1 MESKKNKELDSSSM
15 ERLLADMIEAMLRQG
30 IQSQPPKPTPV
41 PPNHDKKIATYMVK
55 EARAMGK
62 EEFLSS
68 TPERWKKTLESLSS
82 ASVALET
89 YTRYVMR
96 KGTET
101 PTQEQAQHRV
111 EILGRARSG
120 IVEAIASALLNEA
133 EEEKVASDLLG
144 VRNVS
149 EAKGLT
155 LSCLHNLIKIA
166 EKGQK
171 NTEEVLVANL
181 VTTLFRI
188 DREVKEVSHVA
199 DKLG

>member
-1 MESKKNKELDSSSM
+1 MEEKNKELDSSSM

-30 IQSQPPKPTPV
+30 IQSQPPKPAPV

-62 EEFLSS
+62 EEFLSNA
-68 TPERWKKTLESLSS
+68 PERWKKTLEALSS

-101 PTQEQAQHRV
+101 PTQDQAQHRV

-133 EEEKVASDLLG
+133 EEEKVASDLPD

-155 LSCLHNLIKIA
+155 LSCLHNLVKIA

-188 DREVKEVSHVA
+188 DREVKEVSNVA
-199 DKLG
+199 DKLR

>member
-1 MESKKNKELDSSSM
+1 M
-15 ERLLADMIEAMLRQG
+15 ERLLADMIEAMLREG
-30 IQSQPPKPTPV
+30 GRQSQLPKREPV
-41 PPNHDKKIATYMVK
+41 PQNHDKKIATYMVK
-55 EARAMGK
+55 GARAMGK
-62 EEFLSS
+62 EEFISNA
-68 TPERWKKTLESLSS
+68 PERWKKTLEAISS

-101 PTQEQAQHRV
+101 PTQDQAQHRV

-133 EEEKVASDLLG
+133 EEEKVASDIPD

-155 LSCLHNLIKIA
+155 LSCLHNLVKLA

>member
-1 MESKKNKELDSSSM
+1 MEQSKRKELDSSSM

-62 EEFLSS
+62 EEFISNA
-68 TPERWKKTLESLSS
+68 PERWKKTLESLSS

-133 EEEKVASDLLG
+133 EEEKVASDLPD

-171 NTEEVLVANL
+171 NTEEVLVTNL

-199 DKLG
+199 DKL

>member
-1 MESKKNKELDSSSM
+1 MEQKNKELDSSSM

-41 PPNHDKKIATYMVK
+41 PPNHDKKMATYMVK

-96 KGTET
+96 KGVET

-133 EEEKVASDLLG
+133 EEEKVASGIPD

-155 LSCLHNLIKIA
+155 LSCLHNLVKIA

>member
-62 EEFLSS
+62 EEFISNA
-68 TPERWKKTLESLSS
+68 PERWKRTLESLSS

-133 EEEKVASDLLG
+133 EEEKVASDLPD

-188 DREVKEVSHVA
+188 DREVKEVSNVA
-199 DKLG
+199 NKLG

>member
-1 MESKKNKELDSSSM
+1 MEQKHKELDSSSM

-30 IQSQPPKPTPV
+30 IQSQPPKPAPV
-41 PPNHDKKIATYMVK
+41 PPNQAEKKIATYMMK

-62 EEFLSS
+62 EEFISNA
-68 TPERWKKTLESLSS
+68 PERWKKTLEALSS

-101 PTQEQAQHRV
+101 PTQDQAQHRV

-133 EEEKVASDLLG
+133 EEEKVASDIPD

-155 LSCLHNLIKIA
+155 LSCLHNLVKIA

>member
-101 PTQEQAQHRV
+101 PTQDQAQHRV

-155 LSCLHNLIKIA
+155 LSCLHNLVKIA

-188 DREVKEVSHVA
+188 DREVKEVSNVA
-199 DKLG
+199 NKLG

>member
-1 MESKKNKELDSSSM
+1 MEQKHKELDSSSM

-30 IQSQPPKPTPV
+30 IQSQPPKSAPV
-41 PPNHDKKIATYMVK
+41 PPNQAEKKIATYMVK

-62 EEFLSS
+62 EEFISNA
-68 TPERWKKTLESLSS
+68 PERWKKTLESLSS

-101 PTQEQAQHRV
+101 PTQDQAQHRV

-120 IVEAIASALLNEA
+120 IVEAIASALLNEV
-133 EEEKVASDLLG
+133 EEEKVASDIPD

-155 LSCLHNLIKIA
+155 LACLHNLVKLA

>member
-1 MESKKNKELDSSSM
+1 MENKKNKELDSSSM

-30 IQSQPPKPTPV
+30 IQSQPPKPV

-62 EEFLSS
+62 EEFFSS
-68 TPERWKKTLESLSS
+68 TPERWKRTLESLSS

-101 PTQEQAQHRV
+101 PTQDQAQHRV

-133 EEEKVASDLLG
+133 EEEKVAADIPD

-155 LSCLHNLIKIA
+155 LSCLHNLVKIA

-188 DREVKEVSHVA
+188 DREVKEVSCGGQT
-199 DKLG
+199 LMNS

>member
-1 MESKKNKELDSSSM
+1 MEHKKNKELDSSSM

-30 IQSQPPKPTPV
+30 IQSQPPKPEQV
-41 PPNHDKKIATYMVK
+41 LQNHDKKIATYMVK

-62 EEFLSS
+62 EEFISNA
-68 TPERWKKTLESLSS
+68 PERWKRTLESLSS

-133 EEEKVASDLLG
+133 EEEKVASDLPD

-188 DREVKEVSHVA
+188 DREVKEVSNVA
-199 DKLG
+199 DKLR

>member
-1 MESKKNKELDSSSM
+1 MEQKHKELDSSSM

-30 IQSQPPKPTPV
+30 IQSQPPKSAPV
-41 PPNHDKKIATYMVK
+41 PPNQAEKKIATYMMK

-62 EEFLSS
+62 EEFISNA
-68 TPERWKKTLESLSS
+68 PERWKKTLESLSS

-101 PTQEQAQHRV
+101 PTQDQAQHRV

-120 IVEAIASALLNEA
+120 IVEAIASALLNEV
-133 EEEKVASDLLG
+133 EEEKVASDIPD

-155 LSCLHNLIKIA
+155 LACLHNLVKLA

>member
-1 MESKKNKELDSSSM
+1 MEQKHKELDSSSM

-30 IQSQPPKPTPV
+30 IQSQPPKSAPV
-41 PPNHDKKIATYMVK
+41 PPNQAEKKIATYMVK
-55 EARAMGK
+55 GARAMGK
-62 EEFLSS
+62 EEFISNA
-68 TPERWKKTLESLSS
+68 PERWKKTLESLSS

-101 PTQEQAQHRV
+101 PTQDQAQHRV

-120 IVEAIASALLNEA
+120 IVEAIASALLNEV
-133 EEEKVASDLLG
+133 EEEKVASDIPD

-155 LSCLHNLIKIA
+155 LACLHNLVKLA

>member
-1 MESKKNKELDSSSM
+1 MEQKHKELDSSSM

-30 IQSQPPKPTPV
+30 IQKAQPPKPEPV
-41 PPNHDKKIATYMVK
+41 PQNHDKKIATYMVK

-68 TPERWKKTLESLSS
+68 APDRWKKTLESLSS

-101 PTQEQAQHRV
+101 PTQDQAQHRV

-133 EEEKVASDLLG
+133 EEEKVASDIPD

-149 EAKGLT
+149 EAKALT
-155 LSCLHNLIKIA
+155 LTCLHNLVKIA

-188 DREVKEVSHVA
+188 DREVKEVSNVA

>member
-62 EEFLSS
+62 EEFLSNA
-68 TPERWKKTLESLSS
+68 PERWKRTLESLSS

-133 EEEKVASDLLG
+133 EEEKVASDLPD

-188 DREVKEVSHVA
+188 DREVKEVSNVA
-199 DKLG
+199 DKLR

>member
-1 MESKKNKELDSSSM
+1 M

-30 IQSQPPKPTPV
+30 IQSQPPKPAPV

-55 EARAMGK
+55 EARAIGK

-120 IVEAIASALLNEA
+120 IVEAIVSALLNEA
-133 EEEKVASDLLG
+133 EEEKVASDLPD

-188 DREVKEVSHVA
+188 DREVKEVSNVA
-199 DKLG
+199 DKLR

>member
-1 MESKKNKELDSSSM
+1 MEQKHKELDSSSM

-30 IQSQPPKPTPV
+30 IQSQPPKPAPV

-62 EEFLSS
+62 EEFLSNA
-68 TPERWKKTLESLSS
+68 PERWKKTLEALSS

-101 PTQEQAQHRV
+101 PTQDQAQHRV

-133 EEEKVASDLLG
+133 EEEKVASDLPD

-155 LSCLHNLIKIA
+155 LSCLHNLVKIA

-188 DREVKEVSHVA
+188 DREVKEVSNVA
-199 DKLG
+199 DKLR

>member
-1 MESKKNKELDSSSM
+1 MEQKHKELDSSSM
-15 ERLLADMIEAMLRQG
+15 ERLLANLIEGMLRQG
-30 IQSQPPKPTPV
+30 IQSQPPKPAPV
-41 PPNHDKKIATYMVK
+41 PPNQAEKKIATYMMK

-68 TPERWKKTLESLSS
+68 APERWKKTLESLSS

-101 PTQEQAQHRV
+101 PTQDQAQHRV

-133 EEEKVASDLLG
+133 EEEKVASDIPD

-155 LSCLHNLIKIA
+155 LACLHNLVKLA

>member
-1 MESKKNKELDSSSM
+1 MEQKHKELDSSSM

-30 IQSQPPKPTPV
+30 IQSQPPKSAPV
-41 PPNHDKKIATYMVK
+41 PQNRDKKIATYMVK

-62 EEFLSS
+62 EEFISNA
-68 TPERWKKTLESLSS
+68 PERWKKTLEAISS

-101 PTQEQAQHRV
+101 PTQDQAQHRV

-133 EEEKVASDLLG
+133 EEEKVASDIPD

-155 LSCLHNLIKIA
+155 LSCLHNLVKLA

>member
-1 MESKKNKELDSSSM
+1 M

-62 EEFLSS
+62 EEFLSNA
-68 TPERWKKTLESLSS
+68 PERWKRTLESLSS

-133 EEEKVASDLLG
+133 EEEKVASDLPD

-188 DREVKEVSHVA
+188 DREVKEVSNVA
-199 DKLG
+199 NKLG

>member
-1 MESKKNKELDSSSM
+1 MEQKHKELDSSSM

-30 IQSQPPKPTPV
+30 IQEAQPPKPAPV
-41 PPNHDKKIATYMVK
+41 QNHDKKIATYMMK

-68 TPERWKKTLESLSS
+68 APERWKKTLEAISS

-133 EEEKVASDLLG
+133 EEEKVASDIPD

>member
-199 DKLG
+199 NKLG